1 MNLLS
6 IIYLICMLLSIIEIF
21 IDKKNRWAWLS
32 GTMGWFSAL
41 VLSLK

>member
-1 MNLLS
+1 MNFLS

-21 IDKKNRWAWLS
+21 IDKNSCRAWLC

>member
-1 MNLLS
+1 MNFLS

-21 IDKKNRWAWLS
+21 IDKKSCRAWLG